1 MKVAN
6 QNKLLEDIQSVKNG
20 DWLNDDIEAKWLK
33 EALKQLD
40 QQTQDISEFMVPKSF
55 VKYRTTGL

>member
-20 DWLNDDIEAKWLK
+20 DLLNDDIEAKWLK